1 MSTEQQSIH
10 PDLIEQTK
18 QQIRSLVSEVA
29 QLARSDL
36 APEEFYG
43 EFLNRVV
50 SALAALG
57 GAVWALDDE
66 DRLALQYHIN
76 LQQTGLRENE
86 EGQRQHS
93 RLLNKALSAS
103 EPILVPPR
111 SGAGE
116 EGAANPTDFLLVL
129 GPIRTDLQTVGV
141 VEIFQRSE
149 AGPNTQKGYLRFVGQ
164 MCELA
169 ADFAKNRQLRHF
181 SHRQALW
188 SQLEEF
194 TRVVHA
200 SLDPR
205 ATAYTVANEGR
216 QLIDCD
222 RVSVALRRGRKC
234 VIEAISG
241 QDMFDKRS
249 NTVRLLGELATR
261 VIDTG
266 DAVWYTGNTEDM
278 APQVEDAVQQY
289 VDEAHTKMVAV
300 LPLKPPAPSLDEEED
315 LDRRTPPAPPVGA
328 LIVEQIEDARLA
340 ETMVQR
346 VEVVCRHSA
355 SALTNAAEHHSLFLM
370 PLWRALG
377 KSKVLVGARMLP
389 KTVSVLVAIVGVV
402 GVLTFWP
409 ADFNVNATG
418 SLEPVI
424 RRDVFA
430 RLDGNVIDLAA
441 THGAV
446 VREGDYLLRM
456 RSTEMEV
463 ARTQILG
470 EITAKGQRLAAIE
483 RELQVD
489 RRLQPEEKERLEGE
503 RQALEKEIE
512 SFQQQLLLYR
522 QKAEDLNVRSPIDG
536 VVITWD
542 LEQKLLARPL
552 QRGQVLMQ
560 VADPTGPWR
569 VELDVPEYRMGY
581 LRQAQRELEEN
592 LPVSFILATDPGTRH
607 QGRIEEVHLAAEPR
621 GEEGHAVLVK
631 VSIDA
636 ETLEALRP
644 NLHPRAAVQA
654 KVYCGRRSLG
664 YVWFHDLVAFVR
676 SRILFRFF

>member
-1 MSTEQQSIH
+1 
-10 PDLIEQTK
+10 
-18 QQIRSLVSEVA
+18 
-29 QLARSDL
+29 
-36 APEEFYG
+36 
-43 EFLNRVV
+43 
-50 SALAALG
+50 
-57 GAVWALDDE
+57 
-66 DRLALQYHIN
+66 
-76 LQQTGLRENE
+76 
-86 EGQRQHS
+86 
-93 RLLNKALSAS
+93 
-103 EPILVPPR
+103 
-111 SGAGE
+111 
-116 EGAANPTDFLLVL
+116 
-129 GPIRTDLQTVGV
+129 
-141 VEIFQRSE
+141 
-149 AGPNTQKGYLRFVGQ
+149 
-164 MCELA
+164 
-169 ADFAKNRQLRHF
+169 
-181 SHRQALW
+181 
-188 SQLEEF
+188 
-194 TRVVHA
+194 
-200 SLDPR
+200 
-205 ATAYTVANEGR
+205 
-216 QLIDCD
+216 
-222 RVSVALRRGRKC
+222 
-234 VIEAISG
+234 
-241 QDMFDKRS
+241 
-249 NTVRLLGELATR
+249 
-261 VIDTG
+261 
-266 DAVWYTGNTEDM
+266 
-278 APQVEDAVQQY
+278 
-289 VDEAHTKMVAV
+289 
-300 LPLKPPAPSLDEEED
+300 
-315 LDRRTPPAPPVGA
+315 
-328 LIVEQIEDARLA
+328 
-340 ETMVQR
+340 
-346 VEVVCRHSA
+346 
-355 SALTNAAEHHSLFLM
+355 
-370 PLWRALG
+370 
-377 KSKVLVGARMLP
+377 
-389 KTVSVLVAIVGVV
+389 
-402 GVLTFWP
+402 
-409 ADFNVNATG
+409 
-418 SLEPVI
+418 
-424 RRDVFA
+424 
-430 RLDGNVIDLAA
+430 
-441 THGAV
+441 
-446 VREGDYLLRM
+446 
-456 RSTEMEV
+456 MEV

>member
-10 PDLIEQTK
+10 PDLVEQTK